1 MLSVAK
7 HSCWNLHSP
16 PHYCHAVI
24 FTTNNFR
31 EKNNNWPEH
40 GSSCSLQG
48 GRGEGDHQ
56 DREDR
61 GSQSHSG
68 SRYSPWANTAHYL
81 IMFGQD
87 WMTVWTRDRSA
98 RAWWARQP
106 PGEPPGSLWRWWRK
120 VSPAPSP
127 GLNLLTHWPYFILK
141 ILLQSFIMIQ
151 FLPFCWS
158 FIIKRA
164 RVPKVDMT
172 LMAENLE

>member
-1 MLSVAK
+1 MRFDIVYLCYQSSRQSRLWKIPNEGLDALSFNTIHNSQVHCTSVLSVAK
-7 HSCWNLHSP
+7 YFCWNLHSP
-16 PHYCHAVI
+16 PRYCHAVI

-40 GSSCSLQG
+40 GGSCSLQG

-87 WMTVWTRDRSA
+87 WMTAWTRDRSV

-106 PGEPPGSLWRWWRK
+106 PGEPPGS
-120 VSPAPSP
+120 
-127 GLNLLTHWPYFILK
+127 
-141 ILLQSFIMIQ
+141 
-151 FLPFCWS
+151 
-158 FIIKRA
+158 
-164 RVPKVDMT
+164 
-172 LMAENLE
+172 